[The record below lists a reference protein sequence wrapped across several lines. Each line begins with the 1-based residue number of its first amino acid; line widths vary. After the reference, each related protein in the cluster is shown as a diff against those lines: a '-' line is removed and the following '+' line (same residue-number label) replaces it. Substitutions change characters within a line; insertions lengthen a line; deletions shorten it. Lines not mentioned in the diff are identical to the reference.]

1 MATTDNAPSTTPLSA
16 KDLGSEASAVK
27 IKIHKARAAVE
38 ALPDVDRT
46 VEEQQEEISELEE
59 RIEGMKEV
67 LNDVAA
73 RGRQVK
79 DR

>member
-1 MATTDNAPSTTPLSA
+1 MATTDNAPSTTLLSA

-27 IKIHKARAAVE
+27 IRIQKARSAVE

-46 VEEQQEEISELEE
+46 VEEQEEEISELEE